1 MLNRAAYE
9 EFSLNRFWPLDRS
22 TSDDVYVLLAW
33 SVRKTDMERT
43 DIVMASSLP
52 LANPEDA
59 SLLVSKQL
67 LVGQKHF
74 ETGEVEDAIAAY
86 RYALDAAKG
95 CSGCVVETVAALHA
109 KLGNCHMVRGE
120 LDLAAECYR
129 SALRLAPH
137 LTSCWCN
144 LGNAYQQTGKIGE
157 AITLYLQG
165 LQFDPAHWPSRTN
178 LVQAL
183 MAGKQYVAAQA
194 LLLELAEERPQDG
207 AIAHQLGKTCFA
219 RGETAAALRHFQRAI
234 ALNPGDAESLYWIGG
249 IMQTMGS
256 ADAAQAA
263 YAAAAQLQ
271 PLIRRSAAKSPADFR
286 VLALYAPFAG
296 NTPAEYLFKDAAYDT
311 DTLALLASSD
321 PNARSLGDIQLVVNL
336 ISDADQAKAE
346 LPLAARLVEA
356 IGKPVIN
363 EPAKIQRTTRD
374 AVADLLRGIPGCRV
388 PGLLRLAA
396 GAERD
401 VASAR
406 ALLPFSCP
414 MLVRPAGTHGGD
426 DFEKLESLAELASF
440 LARHPDGDHY
450 VIEYIDYASADGHF
464 RKYRFIFVDA
474 EILPYH
480 LAIGNDWK
488 VHHDSTD
495 MPEHPWMQ
503 EEEAAFLA
511 DPGAVFNARHYQALR
526 AIRERIGLDFFG
538 IDCGLDATGDLV
550 VFEVNA
556 SMLVHEDNAKLPYK
570 DPFVRAIKA
579 AFDAMLQRR
588 ASGGGDGSDAPQGL
602 ADALKLRR

>member
-1 MLNRAAYE
+1 MVDSKNRHE
-9 EFSLNRFWPLDRS
+9 HE
-22 TSDDVYVLLAW
+22 
-33 SVRKTDMERT
+33 T
-43 DIVMASSLP
+43 DIVIASSLSLP
-52 LANPEDA
+52 SSEDA
-59 SLLVSKQL
+59 SRLVSKQL
-67 LVGQKHF
+67 LVGQQYYD
-74 ETGEVEDAIAAY
+74 TGRVQDAIAAY
-86 RYALDAAKG
+86 RCALDAAKG
-95 CSGCVVETVAALHA
+95 DSGCAIETVASLHA
-109 KLGNCHMVRGE
+109 RLGNCHMVRGE
-120 LDLAAECYR
+120 LDLAAECYK
-129 SALRLAPH
+129 SALRLVPH

-144 LGNAYQQTGKIGE
+144 LGNVYQQTGRSGE

-165 LQFDPAHWPSRTN
+165 LQFDPAHWPSRIN

-183 MAGKQYVAAQA
+183 MAGKQYVAAKA
-194 LLLELAEERPQDG
+194 LLLELAEERAQDG
-207 AIAHQLGKTCFA
+207 AIALQLGKTCFA
-219 RGETAAALRHFQRAI
+219 LGEQEAALRHFQRAI
-234 ALNPGDAESLYWIGG
+234 AVNPGDAESLYWIGG
-249 IMQTMGS
+249 ITQALGD

-263 YAAAAQLQ
+263 YAAAAQLK

-311 DTLALLASSD
+311 DTLALLACSEPD
-321 PNARSLGDIQLVVNL
+321 AHSLGDIQVVVNL

-356 IGKPVIN
+356 IGKPVVN

-374 AVADLLRGIPGCRV
+374 AVVDLLRGIPGCRI

-401 VASAR
+401 VASVA

-414 MLVRPAGTHGGD
+414 ILVRPAGTHGGD
-426 DFEKLESLAELASF
+426 DFEKLESLSELASV
-440 LARHPDGDHY
+440 LAQHPDSDHY
-450 VIEYIDYASADGHF
+450 LIEYVDYASADGHF
-464 RKYRFIFVDA
+464 RKYRFIFVDE

-480 LAIGNDWK
+480 LAIGSDWK
-488 VHHDSTD
+488 LHHDATD
-495 MPEHPWMQ
+495 MPDHPWMQ

-511 DPGAVFNARHYQALR
+511 DPGAVFNAQHFQALR
-526 AIRERIGLDFFG
+526 VIRERMGLDFFG
-538 IDCGLDATGDLV
+538 IDCGLDADGNLV

-570 DPFVRAIKA
+570 NPFVRAIKA

-588 ASGGGDGSDAPQGL
+588 AAGDGRDGHRDSRTP
-602 ADALKLRR
+602 